1 MTVSGSVSVN
11 DIFFNGTGY
20 IVAGTTL
27 TLTGGNIT
35 TNANATISAPLGGS
49 VGLMKFGSATL
60 TLSGASSYTG
70 STVINA
76 GTLQLSGSANRL
88 PTGTAVV
95 LANTAGATLDLNGQ
109 NQTIASLAG
118 GGAAGGNILT
128 GGGTLTVGD
137 ATDTGYAGIIS
148 ENGGLT
154 KQGSGTLTLYGA
166 NTYSGLTNVTAGTL
180 AREQATH
187 SARALYGE
195 RSDCDFR
202 SRCES

>member
-1 MTVSGSVSVN
+1 M
-11 DIFFNGTGY
+11 
-20 IVAGTTL
+20 
-27 TLTGGNIT
+27 
-35 TNANATISAPLGGS
+35 
-49 VGLMKFGSATL
+49 

-148 ENGGLT
+148 ENGGGFT

-180 AREQATH
+180 AEGA
-187 SARALYGE
+187 SNALG
-195 RSDCDFR
+195 RRCPDGQWIHCDFR